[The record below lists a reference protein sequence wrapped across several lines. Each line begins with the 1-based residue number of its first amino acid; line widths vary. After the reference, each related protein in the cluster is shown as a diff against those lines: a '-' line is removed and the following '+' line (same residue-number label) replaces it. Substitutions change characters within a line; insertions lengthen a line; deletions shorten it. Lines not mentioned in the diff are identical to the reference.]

1 MGMGFLDKLKGTAKQ
16 AMSPGSQMAT
26 RDKIQK
32 INASGVEGRATVDS
46 MTETGTSFGG
56 GHEIQFELTVHP
68 ANGGEDYKVS
78 TSQTMHDVTLNGI
91 AQGGQVI
98 VKIDPDDPQ
107 SLLVWGVAG

>member
-1 MGMGFLDKLKGTAKQ
+1 MGFLDKLKGTAKQ
-16 AMSPGSQMAT
+16 AMTPGSQMAT

-56 GHEIQFELTVHP
+56 GHDIQFELTVHP
-68 ANGGEDYKVS
+68 AGGEDYKVS
-78 TSQTMHDVTLNGI
+78 TSQTMHDATLNGVT
-91 AQGGQVI
+91 QGGQVI

-107 SLLVWGVAG
+107 SLLVWGTAT